1 MVTCEAKEDDIIIFP
16 SKTPHQ
22 TQKNVKNQ
30 ERISISSDIFIT
42 AKNSENMEHL
52 TTPLSDWKKL

>member
-1 MVTCEAKEDDIIIFP
+1 MVVCEAKEDEIIIFP

-22 TQKNVKNQ
+22 TQKNVKNK

-42 AKNSENMEHL
+42 SKDSSNMEHL
-52 TTPLSDWKKL
+52 VTPFLEWKKL